1 MNITRI
7 IGLIMLVA
15 AITIHSITEND
26 LTDFISGF
34 LIGAGI
40 ALLITGNTIFTK
52 KNKLKTN

>member
-1 MNITRI
+1 
-7 IGLIMLVA
+7 MLVA